1 MYVRPP
7 PGRGDFSF
15 GDFSHAPLPKTCP
28 KTVFPRK
35 GLAFLWKAFLQ
46 KNFQV
51 REKIPLAQGLAL
63 PLRATRRTGSS
74 QGPGGLA

>member
-51 REKIPLAQGLAL
+51 REKIPLSTLVFDCSQAL
-63 PLRATRRTGSS
+63 VAEGYKEPSAS
-74 QGPGGLA
+74 Q

>member
-51 REKIPLAQGLAL
+51 REKIPLSA
-63 PLRATRRTGSS
+63 PVFDCS
-74 QGPGGLA
+74 QARVAEGYKEPSASQ